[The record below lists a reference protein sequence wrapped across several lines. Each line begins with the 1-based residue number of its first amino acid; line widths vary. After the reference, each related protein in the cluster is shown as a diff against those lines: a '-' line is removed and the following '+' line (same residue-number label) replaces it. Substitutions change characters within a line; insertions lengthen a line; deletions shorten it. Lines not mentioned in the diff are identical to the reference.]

1 MGDTD
6 QLAHL
11 ADVTVE
17 LRAEIERR
25 TVRFRDLLLL
35 RPGSVLK
42 TNRSGTDCVELLV
55 GECRIGTGE
64 ITQAKG
70 KTYARILDLSPR
82 E

>member
-25 TVRFRDLLLL
+25 TVRFRDLMLL
-35 RPGSVLK
+35 RPGSVL
-42 TNRSGTDCVELLV
+42 RTDSSATDRVGLFV

-64 ITQAKG
+64 IALAGG
-70 KTYARILDLSPR
+70 KTIVRILDLSPL

>member
-1 MGDTD
+1 MADTD

-25 TVRFRDLLLL
+25 AVRFRDLLLL
-35 RPGSVLK
+35 RPGSVL
-42 TNRSGTDCVELLV
+42 RTDRPANDRVELYV
-55 GECRIGTGE
+55 GECRIGAAE
-64 ITQAKG
+64 IAVAKG
-70 KTYARILDLSPR
+70 KTFLRVLDLSPR

>member
-11 ADVTVE
+11 ADITVE

-35 RPGSVLK
+35 RPGSVLR
-42 TNRSGTDCVELLV
+42 TDRSATDRVELLV
-55 GECRIGTGE
+55 GECRIGAGE
-64 ITQAKG
+64 ISLAGG
-70 KTYARILDLSPR
+70 KTSVRILDLSPR
-82 E
+82 K

>member
-17 LRAEIERR
+17 LRAEVERR

-35 RPGSVLK
+35 RLGSVLK
-42 TNRSGTDCVELLV
+42 TDRSATDRVALLV
-55 GECRIGTGE
+55 GECRIGAGE
-64 ITQAKG
+64 ITLTGG
-70 KTYARILDLSPR
+70 KTFVRVLELSPR